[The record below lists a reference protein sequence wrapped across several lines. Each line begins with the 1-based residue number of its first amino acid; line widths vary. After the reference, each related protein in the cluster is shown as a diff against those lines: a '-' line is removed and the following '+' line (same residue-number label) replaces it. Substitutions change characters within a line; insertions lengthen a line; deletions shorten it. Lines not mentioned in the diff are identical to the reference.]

1 MPEKKKRQNGQFHYN
16 LLHLIRFKCN
26 RNFLCQEKKRIQQYA
41 EQREKLIEV
50 LMYNHSVEDLH
61 CVYHELIVYC
71 KKKINKKKGGLR
83 PSKHTQQTTE
93 SSVLPNY
100 NPIGAVRKISEDAG
114 EKKNKTLSLY
124 LPRLLSSGLF

>member
-1 MPEKKKRQNGQFHYN
+1 MQQEFSLPGKK
-16 LLHLIRFKCN
+16 
-26 RNFLCQEKKRIQQYA
+26 ERIQQYA

-61 CVYHELIVYC
+61 CVYHKLIVYC
-71 KKKINKKKGGLR
+71 KKKGGLR

-114 EKKNKTLSLY
+114 ENKRSLSLH
-124 LPRLLSSGLF
+124 LPTVLSSGLF